1 MTQII
6 GVTGFA
12 QHGKSSV
19 VARLAEQWGFSVFNF
34 ADPLKSMAV
43 TLDPF
48 IPHEDHLVAHSDRL
62 SAIVRDLGWED
73 AKKISEVR
81 RFLQVLGTEGV
92 RGHLGEQAWV
102 QALAKAVKDSGT
114 KNVAVGDVRFP
125 NEAAWVHANGG
136 KVIRVV
142 RMNAG
147 FGTFDNGVGKNHPS
161 EKFIEGLPYDYRIT
175 ARTGE
180 LDRLIKKVDR
190 IMGQQGVV
198 V

>member
-1 MTQII
+1 
-6 GVTGFA
+6 
-12 QHGKSSV
+12 
-19 VARLAEQWGFSVFNF
+19 
-34 ADPLKSMAV
+34 MAV
-43 TLDPF
+43 TLDPY
-48 IPHEDHLVAHSDRL
+48 IPHEGHAVTHTDRL
-62 SAIVRDLGWED
+62 SAIVRDLGWEN

-92 RGHLGEQAWV
+92 RGHLGERAWV
-102 QALAKAVKDSGT
+102 QATAKAIKDSGAE
-114 KNVAVGDVRFP
+114 KVVISDVRFP
-125 NEAAWVHANGG
+125 NEAAWVHAQGG
-136 KVIRVV
+136 KIIRVV

-161 EKFIEGLPYDYRIT
+161 EKFIEGLPYDYKIT